1 MSIRELSGEGELEVD
16 DVWNIPLNLGQ
27 LQNEDIFLQFIE
39 MVNIRGVPVEEVK
52 TTEDG
57 TDQEH
62 VLGSDLLVLRV
73 DKSL

>member
-1 MSIRELSGEGELEVD
+1 MSIRELSGEGELEVE

-39 MVNIRGVPVEEVK
+39 MVNIHGVPVEEVK

-62 VLGSDLLVLRV
+62 VLGSDLLCV
-73 DKSL
+73 KG

>member
-1 MSIRELSGEGELEVD
+1 MSIRELSGEGELEVE

-39 MVNIRGVPVEEVK
+39 MVNIHGVPVEEVK

-62 VLGSDLLVLRV
+62 VLGSDLLCVK
-73 DKSL
+73 D